1 MTAVVILLGALAG
14 GLGAV
19 TRVTVDS
26 LVMRAARGS
35 FPWGTLAVNLTGSF
49 VLGILAG
56 LADSSLLDAPALFV
70 AGAGFLGGYTTFST
84 AMVDTVRLIQRR
96 QYARAVMNGG
106 GMLVLGLVAAIA
118 GIAIGRSF

>member
-1 MTAVVILLGALAG
+1 MTVLVILLGALAG

-19 TRVTVDS
+19 TRVTLDS

-35 FPWGTLAVNLTGSF
+35 FPWGTLVINVVGSF

-56 LADSSLLDAPALFV
+56 LADSSLLDAPVLFV
-70 AGAGFLGGYTTFST
+70 AGAGFLGGFTTFST
-84 AMVDTVRLIQRR
+84 AMVDTVRLIERR

-106 GMLVLGLVAAIA
+106 GMLLLGLAAALA
-118 GIAIGRSF
+118 GVAIGRSV